1 MKVLYFDCFSG
12 ISGDMT
18 LGALLDLGVSQE
30 HLIESLKALKLEDE
44 YHFNI
49 KKELKNG
56 IMGTLVDVVL
66 HHEELKQGHDHHH
79 DHDHDHE
86 HHHHDHDHQHEH
98 NHHHADEAAVAHTHN
113 HNLEHDHRS
122 YKNIVAMIEG
132 SSLNE
137 NVKNLSKKIFTIIG
151 EAEGKIHG
159 KPLEEVHFHEVGAV
173 DSIVDIVGT
182 AICID
187 ALKPDKIVFSKIPL
201 SKGFVKCQH
210 GMFPLPAP
218 ACLEILKDVPV
229 YFTELKFEL
238 VTPTGAGIIKAL
250 ADSYDDSGD
259 MTIEKIGYGLGKKT
273 YEKPNVL
280 RVYLYEQKKK
290 INNQV
295 VEIDAN
301 IDDMTGEQ
309 LGYLMELLLEAGALD
324 VYFTPIYMKKNRPG
338 TKLSVLCTPEKQQD
352 LAKLL
357 LLQTTTF
364 GVRYKLMD
372 RDILDREFTEIQ
384 LFNDTVRCK
393 IGMIDGKPIKIEP
406 EYEDCKRIARAN
418 SLPITEVFN
427 AASAEANKIK
437 QIDKLRTIKYTC

>member
-1 MKVLYFDCFSG
+1 
-12 ISGDMT
+12 
-18 LGALLDLGVSQE
+18 VSQE
-30 HLIESLKALKLEDE
+30 HLIESLKALKLQDE

-49 KKELKNG
+49 KKDLKNG
-56 IMGTLVDVVL
+56 IMGTFVEVVL
-66 HHEELKQGHDHHH
+66 HHEEEEHHHHDH

-86 HHHHDHDHQHEH
+86 HHHHESHDRHHEV
-98 NHHHADEAAVAHTHN
+98 AVAHTHS
-113 HNLEHDHRS
+113 HNSEHEHRS
-122 YKNIVAMIEG
+122 YKNIVSMIEG

-137 NVKNLSKKIFTIIG
+137 NVKNISKKIFSIIG

-218 ACLEILKDVPV
+218 ASLEILKNVPV
-229 YFTELKFEL
+229 YFTDIKFEL

-250 ADSYDDSGD
+250 ADGYDDSGD

-280 RVYLYEQKKK
+280 RVYLYNEKKK
-290 INNQV
+290 ITNQV
-295 VEIDAN
+295 VEIDTN

-309 LGYLMELLLEAGALD
+309 LGYIMELLLEAGALD
-324 VYFTPIYMKKNRPG
+324 VYFTPISMKKNRPG
-338 TKLSVLCTPEKQQD
+338 VKLSILCTSEKQQE
-352 LAKLL
+352 LTQLL
-357 LLQTTTF
+357 LSQTSTF
-364 GVRYKLMD
+364 GVRYKIMD
-372 RDILDREFTEIQ
+372 RDILDREFIEVQ
-384 LFNDTVRCK
+384 LFNDVVRCK
-393 IGMIDGKPIKIEP
+393 VGMHDGKPIKIEP
-406 EYEDCKRIARAN
+406 EYEDCKRIAKKN
-418 SLPITEVFN
+418 SLPIAEVFN
-427 AASAEANKIK
+427 NALSEAKK
-437 QIDKLRTIKYTC
+437 

>member
-30 HLIESLKALKLEDE
+30 HLIESLKALKLDDE

-49 KKELKNG
+49 KKDLKNG

-66 HHEELKQGHDHHH
+66 HCEEEHHH
-79 DHDHDHE
+79 EHNHEHDHDHE
-86 HHHHDHDHQHEH
+86 HHHEHSHEHDHQH
-98 NHHHADEAAVAHTHN
+98 HHEVEATVAHGHSHN
-113 HNLEHDHRS
+113 EEHDHRS
-122 YKNIVAMIEG
+122 YKNIISMIEG

-137 NVKNLSKKIFTIIG
+137 NVKSLSKKIFTIIG

-218 ACLEILKDVPV
+218 ASLEILKDVPV
-229 YFTELKFEL
+229 YFTDIKFEL

-280 RVYLYEQKKK
+280 RVYLYNEKKK
-290 INNQV
+290 INNQI
-295 VEIDAN
+295 VEIDTN

-309 LGYLMELLLEAGALD
+309 LGYIMELLLTAGALD
-324 VYFTPIYMKKNRPG
+324 VYFTPMYMKKNRPG
-338 TKLSVLCTPEKQQD
+338 VKLSVLCTTEKQQD
-352 LAKLL
+352 LTKLL
-357 LLQTTTF
+357 LSQTSTF

-372 RDILDREFTEIQ
+372 RDILDREFVEIM
-384 LFNDTVRCK
+384 LLDEIVRCK
-393 IGMIDGKPIKIEP
+393 VGILDGQPIKIEP
-406 EYEDCKRIARAN
+406 EYEDCKRIAKKN
-418 SLPITEVFN
+418 SLPIAEVFN
-427 AASAEANKIK
+427 EALYEANKIK
-437 QIDKLRTIKYTC
+437 HIDKLRTIKYTS